1 MKKGY
6 HPYLRNVPPKPS
18 SKALALDQEE
28 YDSSDDE
35 AVNKVYLGSRQLE
48 SPLGNRGDLGS
59 RLIPEADKWRLL
71 YLEEK
76 RQKEELA
83 EFIRQMLESRREK

>member
-6 HPYLRNVPPKPS
+6 HPYLRNVPEQPS

-35 AVNKVYLGSRQLE
+35 AVNKVYLGA
-48 SPLGNRGDLGS
+48 RGGDA
-59 RLIPEADKWRLL
+59 EKWRLL

-76 RQKEELA
+76 HQKEELA
-83 EFIRQMLESRREK
+83 EFIRQMLDSRRAKK